1 MLPMNGQTVSTLFAG
16 LARRTWVVTLAT
28 IVTCVVFA
36 ASALG
41 SIIEASYL
49 APEAS
54 AAKLPAARAP
64 GPAEPAK
71 PVAGRPDRTDRPDGR
86 ELVTR
91 NMFCSSCTPAVD
103 VADAA
108 TTDTYTPDAILIA
121 TSVGEDPRATVR
133 VPATE
138 VQGSYGLGETIS
150 GIGKVDRIGWRSI
163 DVFDGHGRRGKL
175 DLLDRLPVGDQH
187 GAGGATGAA
196 TPVAAAE
203 PEPFEGRV
211 KKIDDHTFEVDRALI
226 KEMVTGA
233 VKPGTMRMLPISD
246 KDGLKGLKLFGV
258 KSTAIASKV
267 GLQNGDMLTAINNNK
282 ITGAQSLLDVYTKID
297 TTNTLELDGTRGDKP
312 LALTL
317 RLK

>member
-1 MLPMNGQTVSTLFAG
+1 MLPINGQTVRTLFAG

-28 IVTCVVFA
+28 LVTCVVFA
-36 ASALG
+36 ASTLG

-49 APEAS
+49 TPEAS
-54 AAKLPAARAP
+54 AAKLPAPSAP
-64 GPAEPAK
+64 GPREPAK
-71 PVAGRPDRTDRPDGR
+71 LAAGRPDRPDGR
-86 ELVTR
+86 MLVSR
-91 NMFCSSCTPAVD
+91 NMFCSSCTPAVE

-108 TTDTYTPDAILIA
+108 TTDTYTPEAILIA

-163 DVFDGHGRRGKL
+163 DVIDDHGRRGKL
-175 DLLDRLPVGDQH
+175 DLLDRLP
-187 GAGGATGAA
+187 GGATGAA
-196 TPVAAAE
+196 TPVVAAE
-203 PEPFEGRV
+203 PDPFEGRV

-233 VKPGTMRMLPISD
+233 VKPGSMRMLPISD

-267 GLQNGDMLTAINNNK
+267 GLQNGDMLSAINNNK

>member
-1 MLPMNGQTVSTLFAG
+1 MLPTNGQAVRTLFAG

-28 IVTCVVFA
+28 HVTCVVFA

-54 AAKLPAARAP
+54 AAKLPAPRAV
-64 GPAEPAK
+64 EPAK
-71 PVAGRPDRTDRPDGR
+71 PANGRRERPDGR
-86 ELVTR
+86 ELVSR
-91 NMFCSSCTPAVD
+91 NMFCSSCTPVNNAE
-103 VADAA
+103 AA

-163 DVFDGHGRRGKL
+163 DVIDDRGRRGKL
-175 DLLDRLPVGDQH
+175 DLLDHLPVG
-187 GAGGATGAA
+187 AAGAA

-203 PEPFEGRV
+203 PDPFDGRV
-211 KKIDDHTFEVDRALI
+211 KKIDDHTFEVDRALV

-233 VKPGTMRMLPISD
+233 VKPGNMRIQPISD

-267 GLQNGDMLTAINNNK
+267 GLQNGDMLTAINNTK

>member
-1 MLPMNGQTVSTLFAG
+1 MLAINGQAVRTLFAG
-16 LARRTWVVTLAT
+16 LARRTWVVMLAT
-28 IVTCVVFA
+28 HVTCVVFA

-54 AAKLPAARAP
+54 AAKLPAPRAV
-64 GPAEPAK
+64 EPAK
-71 PVAGRPDRTDRPDGR
+71 PANRRRERPDGR
-86 ELVTR
+86 ELVSR
-91 NMFCSSCTPAVD
+91 NMFCSSCTPVNNAE
-103 VADAA
+103 AA
-108 TTDTYTPDAILIA
+108 TADTYTPDAILIA

-163 DVFDGHGRRGKL
+163 DVVDDRGRRGKL
-175 DLLDRLPVGDQH
+175 DLLDHLPVG
-187 GAGGATGAA
+187 AAGAA
-196 TPVAAAE
+196 TPVSAAE
-203 PEPFEGRV
+203 PDPFDGRV
-211 KKIDDHTFEVDRALI
+211 KKIDDHTFEVDRALV

-233 VKPGTMRMLPISD
+233 VKPGNMRIQPISD
-246 KDGLKGLKLFGV
+246 EDGLKGLKLFGV

-267 GLQNGDMLTAINNNK
+267 GLQNGDMLTAINNTK
-282 ITGAQSLLDVYTKID
+282 ITGAQSLLDVYTRID
-297 TTNTLELDGTRGDKP
+297 TTTTLELDGTRGDKP

-317 RLK
+317 RLR